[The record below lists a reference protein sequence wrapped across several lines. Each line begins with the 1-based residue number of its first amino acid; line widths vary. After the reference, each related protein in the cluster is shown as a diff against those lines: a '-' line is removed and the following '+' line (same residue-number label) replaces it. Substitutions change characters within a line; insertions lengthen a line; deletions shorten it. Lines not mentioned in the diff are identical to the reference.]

1 MSNSAGRK
9 MVEGLTHKFAWAG
22 DDAKFFQSIDE
33 HGGWPAGYQ
42 FVGFEHTDERAAG
55 FCNSRQNTGWWTV
68 IADAD
73 DYYLWKLSPA
83 ALQRVVDAA
92 IAAAR
97 ITQPAAA
104 TLWIRDSFGN
114 RATVQKAPKASA

>member
-1 MSNSAGRK
+1 MSNK
-9 MVEGLTHKFAWAG
+9 LIPGLRHNFHWAG
-22 DDAKFFQSIDE
+22 DDAKFFQAIDE
-33 HGGWPAGYQ
+33 HGGWPVGYQ

-68 IADAD
+68 IAAAD

-92 IAAAR
+92 IDHAR
-97 ITQPAAA
+97 ITRPLVANLRIKD
-104 TLWIRDSFGN
+104 TFGD
-114 RATVQKAPKASA
+114 RAVLQKAPEATP